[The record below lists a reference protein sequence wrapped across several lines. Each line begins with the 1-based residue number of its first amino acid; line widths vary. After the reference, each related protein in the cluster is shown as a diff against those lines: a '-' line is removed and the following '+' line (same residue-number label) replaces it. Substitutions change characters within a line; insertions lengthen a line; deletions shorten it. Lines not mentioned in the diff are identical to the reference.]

1 MEKGSPDVSDA
12 FIRPVSPVVSCP
24 MKQKNRLT
32 NVRLVTIHHAHVEL
46 RDRKAA
52 NMLWQKESCGRV
64 QNVKRMI
71 TKSDL
76 LEAPVPLPQC
86 KCYIEGL
93 SPTLSA
99 AVLAKPSTNAQCSG
113 IGNALH
119 QWRCHSFQPY
129 CLKDSILKKK
139 MFVSKK
145 RF

>member
-32 NVRLVTIHHAHVEL
+32 NVRLVTTRHAHVEL

-76 LEAPVPLPQC
+76 LEAPVPS
-86 KCYIEGL
+86 L
-93 SPTLSA
+93 SANVTLKASHQRSVQRYWPSPPPMLNA
-99 AVLAKPSTNAQCSG
+99 AVLAMPFTNGVVTRFSRT
-113 IGNALH
+113 AL
-119 QWRCHSFQPY
+119 RTLFS
-129 CLKDSILKKK
+129 KKK
-139 MFVSKK
+139 CS
-145 RF
+145 